1 MAKLDGLETVL
12 SFLKGLQ
19 PKIAAQ
25 IAKKVL
31 SLNLDPLPTDSKALK
46 GYSELY
52 RVDSGEYR
60 IIYRFIP
67 EQDLVEVILVLLFI
81 LLVKS
86 FLRQFAFFCD
96 RLLKVPH
103 LPASG

>member
-12 SFLKGLQ
+12 DFLKGLQ

-31 SLNLDPLPTDSKALK
+31 ALNINPLPADSKELT
-46 GYSELY
+46 GYPGFY

-60 IIYRFIP
+60 IVYQFDIAS
-67 EQDLVEVILVLLFI
+67 DLVLIILVGKRNDDE
-81 LLVKS
+81 VYK
-86 FLRQFAFFCD
+86 Q
-96 RLLKVPH
+96 LKRFMD
-103 LPASG
+103 

>member
-12 SFLKGLQ
+12 DFLKGLQ

-31 SLNLDPLPTDSKALK
+31 SLNVDPLPADTKALT
-46 GYSELY
+46 GYPGYY

-60 IIYRFIP
+60 IVYRFDADA
-67 EQDLVEVILVLLFI
+67 DLVEVILVGKRNDDEVYKQLQ
-81 LLVKS
+81 
-86 FLRQFAFFCD
+86 R
-96 RLLKVPH
+96 RL
-103 LPASG
+103 S

>member
-12 SFLKGLQ
+12 DFLKGLQ

-31 SLNLDPLPTDSKALK
+31 ALNVDPLPTDSKQLS
-46 GYSELY
+46 GYPDYY

-60 IIYRFIP
+60 IVYPFNP
-67 EQDLVEVILVLLFI
+67 NQDLVEVILVGKRNDDDVYKRLE
-81 LLVKS
+81 
-86 FLRQFAFFCD
+86 
-96 RLLKVPH
+96 RLLK
-103 LPASG
+103 